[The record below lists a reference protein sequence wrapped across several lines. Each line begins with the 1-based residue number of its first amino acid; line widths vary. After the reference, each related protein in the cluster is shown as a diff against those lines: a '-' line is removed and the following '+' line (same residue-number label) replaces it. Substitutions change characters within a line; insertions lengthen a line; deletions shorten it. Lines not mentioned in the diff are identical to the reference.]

1 MKYLVVGSEGPSFE
15 TPSEA
20 ADVLENTVIPAL
32 DEYMRLEEKGKILA
46 GGLPV
51 GDRALVFMVD
61 APSNDELDRFL
72 RGLPMWEIMTWEVT
86 ALQTF
91 AGRAEIERENL
102 AELKKS
108 AR

>member
-15 TPSEA
+15 TPGEGI
-20 ADVLENTVIPAL
+20 DVLETMVIPAL
-32 DEYMRLEEKGKILA
+32 EELMNLEGKGKILA

-51 GDRALVFMVD
+51 GDRAFVFMVD

-72 RGLPMWEIMTWEVT
+72 RGLPMWEAMTWEVT

-91 AGRAEIERENL
+91 SGRLEIDRAQLE
-102 AELKKS
+102 ELKK
-108 AR
+108 AL